1 MPKGALPAFKRCGLR
16 PDVTGMGALRRLR
29 GASMLVRFGAISL
42 LLTLAVGVVLASVL
56 STAITER
63 ARQQAEWTVIVTVRL
78 GLMPQLT
85 AQDLADGLDA
95 ERMAAVERAV
105 GAAGGKLQAQGTSL
119 DDLDPVELNIYNRDR
134 TIVYSADHAWIG
146 RASMS
151 DELDDALAGRVVSG
165 FSHSADESA
174 ESETGARELLEVYV
188 PVQYEGSAT
197 PDGAM
202 ELYLPSA
209 PAAPPGS
216 PTGPIPRRTPAA
228 AR

>member
-85 AQDLADGLDA
+85 PQDLADGFDA
-95 ERMAAVERAV
+95 ERLAAVERA
-105 GAAGGKLQAQGTSL
+105 GIAAGA
-119 DDLDPVELNIYNRDR
+119 EL
-134 TIVYSADHAWIG
+134 
-146 RASMS
+146 
-151 DELDDALAGRVVSG
+151 
-165 FSHSADESA
+165 
-174 ESETGARELLEVYV
+174 
-188 PVQYEGSAT
+188 
-197 PDGAM
+197 
-202 ELYLPSA
+202 
-209 PAAPPGS
+209 PAAGTRPPR
-216 PTGPIPRRTPAA
+216 PPPA
-228 AR
+228 